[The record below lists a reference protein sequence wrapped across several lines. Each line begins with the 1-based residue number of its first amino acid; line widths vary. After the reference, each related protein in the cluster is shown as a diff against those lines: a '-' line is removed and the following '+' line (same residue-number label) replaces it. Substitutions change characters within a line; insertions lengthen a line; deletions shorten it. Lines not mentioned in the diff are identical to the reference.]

1 MQRTIR
7 QPAGRG
13 SKVVAWALLFLALGA
28 FTPCVLLP
36 EWRAYQAAQLAV
48 QVERHRLQSLQTIVN
63 DERRLL
69 EALQSDPAVIVRAAK
84 RELHVKEPGSR
95 SVLISLPPD
104 DPPREEPFVP
114 TPVLPPPI
122 LAAAVSYLP
131 DLDYDNIFCD
141 EDTRLVIM
149 AMSVALMLLAVGLPT
164 PKIRAG

>member
-1 MQRTIR
+1 M
-7 QPAGRG
+7 
-13 SKVVAWALLFLALGA
+13 LLFLALGA

-48 QVERHRLQSLQTIVN
+48 QVERHRLESLQTIVD

-69 EALQSDPAVIVRAAK
+69 EALQSDPAVILRAAK
-84 RELHVKEPGSR
+84 RELHVEKPGSR
-95 SVLISLPPD
+95 SVLISVPPD
-104 DPPREEPFVP
+104 RPPREELFVP

-122 LAAAVSYLP
+122 LARAASYLP
-131 DLDYDNIFCD
+131 DFDYDNIFCD

-149 AMSVALMLLAVGLPT
+149 AMSVALMLLAVCLPT